1 MAFNYKV
8 IFNGDAGP
16 LKKAGKEAQSTIESL
31 KGSLKTA
38 AVYAAGTFGG
48 IQISRELID
57 VTKRYQ
63 SLEAQLKTATGSL
76 RGQQQAMAALK
87 SFAKEYGQDL
97 EGVTT
102 AFVRLKNLGLD
113 PSQESLKAYA
123 SIAAATGKT
132 TIDFVEAVADAS
144 VAEFERLKEFGIRAR
159 NEGDQIAFTFQG
171 TTTRVANNASEIEKY
186 LADLGNSK
194 FGAALEDQAD
204 TFGAALERANLSL
217 EDFFYA
223 ISQAGAADA
232 MTGVLES
239 VTGAL
244 EELTALISSGQ
255 LQGTVMAWAQQ
266 FNHSAQVIADAIDFV
281 NEYWLAS
288 IDTIEENGIDDAV
301 MSGLQHLPAHL
312 EALAQIFG
320 VGLAALFDKT
330 GESAETFGELLVVQ
344 MRKIGGQ
351 IGAIVNEVIDR
362 IKFLD
367 GDTFDYS
374 AAMKKNTDQAKAETE
389 RLRAELEAT
398 HAQINS
404 LTADLVGNI
413 IKERDETIAAN
424 EEKIQSY
431 RKLREEWEKNQQ
443 SLAATN
449 LGDFKI
455 PGADES
461 GTGTGGAANDEDVT
475 DAQVQRLREQMMTEQ
490 EALIWHHNEMQRIN
504 AEAYEQGKLSE
515 EEYLRYKEQ
524 LLQDYTRKSEQLEAQ
539 QNMAR
544 LNNYEQLFGDMAGI
558 VGTFAG
564 EQTAVYKGLFAV
576 SKGFSIAQSIIA
588 IQNGIAQAIS
598 MGFPQNIPLIA
609 STAAQGAKVLSTIR
623 GTSFQG
629 QAHDGISRVPAAN
642 EGTWLLKKN
651 EMVLNPKQADNFDY
665 LVDFARQ
672 GGKNAG
678 STVVNLYNT
687 ITVDARGAAEG
698 TEAQV
703 AQAME
708 MATDQMQA
716 RLHEDFS
723 NGGPLYRQLQNRGM
737 AA

>member
-1 MAFNYKV
+1 MAFNYRV
-8 IFNGDAGP
+8 VFGGDAGP
-16 LKKAGKEAQSTIESL
+16 LKKAGNEAQRTIDEL
-31 KGSLKTA
+31 KGSLKSA
-38 AVYAAGTFGG
+38 AKYAVGAFGG

-123 SIAAATGKT
+123 SIAAASGKT

-159 NEGDQIAFTFQG
+159 NEGDEIAFTFQG

-217 EDFFYA
+217 DDFFYA
-223 ISQAGAADA
+223 ISQAGVSDA
-232 MTGVLES
+232 MTSVLES
-239 VTGAL
+239 ITWAL
-244 EELTALISSGQ
+244 GELTGMINSGQ
-255 LQGTVMAWAQQ
+255 LQGTVIAWAQQ
-266 FNHSAQVIADAIDFV
+266 FSHSAEVIADAIDFI

-288 IDTIEENGIDDAV
+288 VDTIEENGIDDAV
-301 MSGLQHLPAHL
+301 VEGIKHLPAHL

-330 GESAETFGELLVVQ
+330 GESAETFGDLLLVQ
-344 MRKIGGQ
+344 LRKIGGQ
-351 IGAIVNEVIDR
+351 VGAIINEVIDR

-374 AAMKKNTDQAKAETE
+374 AAMKQNNDRAKAESE
-389 RLRAELEAT
+389 RLMTELEAT
-398 HAQINS
+398 HARINGI
-404 LTADLVGNI
+404 TADLVGNI

-424 EEKIQSY
+424 EQKVESY
-431 RKLREEWEKNQQ
+431 RKLREEWEKNQIDLG
-443 SLAATN
+443 STN
-449 LGDFKI
+449 LGEFKI
-455 PGADES
+455 PGSD
-461 GTGTGGAANDEDVT
+461 GTGTKAANDEDLT
-475 DAQVQRLREQMMTEQ
+475 DAELQRFREQMMTEQ
-490 EALIWHHNEMQRIN
+490 EALIWHHSEMQRIN
-504 AEAYEQGKLSE
+504 QEAYEQGKLSE
-515 EEYLRYKEQ
+515 EDYLRYKQQ
-524 LLQDYTRKSEQLEAQ
+524 LLEQYSTKAQQMEAQ
-539 QNMAR
+539 QNIAR
-544 LNNYEQLFGDMAGI
+544 LNNYESLFGDMASI

-564 EQTAVYKGLFAV
+564 EQTAVYKGLFAI
-576 SKGFSIAQSIIA
+576 SKGFSIAQSVIA
-588 IQNGIAQAIS
+588 IQNGIAQAIA
-598 MGFPQNIPLIA
+598 MGFPQNIPIIA
-609 STAAQGAKVLSTIR
+609 QTAAQGAKVLSTIR

-642 EGTWLLKKN
+642 EGTWMLKKN

-665 LVDFARQ
+665 LVDYARQ

-678 STVVNLYNT
+678 STVVNLYNN
-687 ITVDARGAAEG
+687 ITVDARGAADG
-698 TEAQV
+698 TEAQI

-708 MATDQMQA
+708 AATSQMQA
-716 RLHEDFS
+716 RLQEDFS